1 MPIYKQGDYWS
12 DTADYKL
19 ITTNSVVKKN
29 GALVMGRGLA
39 KQARDAIPGID
50 KQFGQRIQ
58 WFRNE
63 TGHWTYGLL
72 LPKLTAD
79 TQLLRHGNFGFN
91 SLGAFQVKYNFSE
104 AAILELIVYSTGM
117 LAERARSEPDK
128 TFALNFPGIGN
139 GGLEYDTV
147 KPVVDLLPD
156 NVNVWT
162 FD

>member
-12 DTADYKL
+12 DTTDYKL
-19 ITTNSVVKKN
+19 ITTNSVLKKN

-39 KQARDAIPGID
+39 KQARDSIPGID
-50 KQFGQRIQ
+50 KQFGQWIQ
-58 WFRNE
+58 EFRNE

-72 LPKLTAD
+72 LPKPGFENAD
-79 TQLLRHGNFGFN
+79 FGI
-91 SLGAFQVKYNFSE
+91 FQVKYNFSE

-117 LAERARSEPDK
+117 LAERARNEPNK

-147 KPVVDLLPD
+147 KPIVDLLPD

-162 FD
+162 F